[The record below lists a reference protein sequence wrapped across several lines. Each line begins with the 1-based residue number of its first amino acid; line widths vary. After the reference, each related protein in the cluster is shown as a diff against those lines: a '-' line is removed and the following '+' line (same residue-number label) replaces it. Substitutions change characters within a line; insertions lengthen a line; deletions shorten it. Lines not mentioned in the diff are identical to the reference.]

1 MEQRRLGAT
10 GAQIPAIGLGCM
22 GMSMWLGE
30 RDDEESARVLL
41 EALDLGVT
49 HFDTADA
56 YGPFRNEELLGRVLK
71 GHRAEAFL
79 ATKFGFI
86 FNDRA
91 ERVGFDGSPA
101 HMRESIEGS
110 LRRLQTDHVDLYYM
124 HRVDPD
130 VPVEESVGAMA
141 ELVTEGKVRFLGLS
155 EPSADSIQ
163 RAHAVHPIAAVE
175 NEYSLWTRGAD
186 DTLPLLRELGIS
198 MVAYSPLGRGF
209 LTGTIR
215 STGDLAATDVRR
227 TRFPRFEEENLRR
240 NWVWLQELK
249 GLAERKG
256 CTLPQL
262 ALAWVLAKGED
273 ILAIPGTKRRKYLR
287 ENVAAGQVSLD
298 ATEVAM
304 LEDVVRAEVVAGMQ
318 KDEAGMKVMGH

>member
-1 MEQRRLGAT
+1 M
-10 GAQIPAIGLGCM
+10 
-22 GMSMWLGE
+22 
-30 RDDEESARVLL
+30 
-41 EALDLGVT
+41 
-49 HFDTADA
+49 
-56 YGPFRNEELLGRVLK
+56 
-71 GHRAEAFL
+71 
-79 ATKFGFI
+79 
-86 FNDRA
+86 
-91 ERVGFDGSPA
+91 
-101 HMRESIEGS
+101 
-110 LRRLQTDHVDLYYM
+110 
-124 HRVDPD
+124 
-130 VPVEESVGAMA
+130 
-141 ELVTEGKVRFLGLS
+141 
-155 EPSADSIQ
+155 
-163 RAHAVHPIAAVE
+163 HPIAAVE

-215 STGDLAATDVRR
+215 STSDLVATDVRR

-240 NWVWLQELK
+240 NWVWLQELDM
-249 GLAERKG
+249 LAQRKG

-262 ALAWVLAKGED
+262 ALAWVLAKGDD

-298 ATEVAM
+298 AADVAM